1 MLHLTVPGD
10 IVLRTYSPED
20 ATTLFHTIETN
31 RAHLRRWLIWVDSTR
46 LEAHS
51 LSFILNAQQQQQEQ
65 RSLALGIFRQEQ
77 LIGGIGM
84 QDWDHNLRKASI
96 GFWLSKAAE
105 GQGIIQQ
112 CAPVF
117 IRFLFEKLDLN
128 KVEIH
133 YLPGNTRSAKAAQLL
148 GFRTEG
154 LLRDSFLMH
163 GGYHDLVITGL
174 LRRDLEGLD

>member
-10 IVLRTYSPED
+10 IVLRTYDPED
-20 ATTLFHTIETN
+20 AAALFHTIEAN
-31 RAHLRRWLIWVDSTR
+31 RAHLRRWLTWVDSTR
-46 LEAHS
+46 QEAHS
-51 LSFILNAQQQQQEQ
+51 LSFILNARQQQQEQ
-65 RSLALGIFRQEQ
+65 RSLALGIFRQGQ

-84 QDWDHNLRKASI
+84 QDWDHSLRKASI
-96 GFWLSKAAE
+96 GFWLSKTAE

-117 IRFLFEKLDLN
+117 IRFLFENLDLN

-133 YLPGNTRSAKAAQLL
+133 YLPGNSRSAKAALQL

-163 GGYHDLVITGL
+163 GSYHDLVITGL
-174 LRRDLEGLD
+174 LRRDHASLV